1 MAGYTKLHAS
11 ILDSSVWLTDK
22 ETRLVWITMLA
33 MADQDGVVNASV
45 GGLAHRARV
54 THEECQAAL
63 DVFMKP
69 DPDSRDGT
77 TGERI
82 EKVPGGWLVLNH
94 ANYRDIRTREQIATA
109 ARVKRYRESR
119 VTVTGNDVTRSN
131 APPAYASESSSGGES
146 TRGGKRTVPAEKPD
160 DVTDEVWQEWL
171 DMRRRQKSSTSA
183 LVLTQTRKKAEAAG
197 MTMDEALTHW
207 VAQGYKGFFPP
218 DKGKFAKPA
227 EPPRNFLPDAF
238 KPAIVMHDGD
248 DPDCQCETCCRN
260 RRNVSLGLVNNLS
273 KRVNA

>member
-1 MAGYTKLHAS
+1 MRVKSGLTLRYRTLQTVTMAGYTKLHAS

-33 MADQDGVVNASV
+33 MADQDGVVNASI

-54 THEECQAAL
+54 TYDECQAAL

-119 VTVTGNDVTRSN
+119 ETVTGNDVTRSN
-131 APPAYASESSSGGES
+131 APPAYASASASSSGGES
-146 TRGGKRTVPAEKPD
+146 TRGGTRTVPAEKPS
-160 DVTDEVWQEWL
+160 DVSEEVWQEWL

-183 LVLTQTRKKAEAAG
+183 LVLTQTRKKAESAG
-197 MTMDEALTHW
+197 MTMDEALTH
-207 VAQGYKGFFPP
+207 
-218 DKGKFAKPA
+218 
-227 EPPRNFLPDAF
+227 
-238 KPAIVMHDGD
+238 
-248 DPDCQCETCCRN
+248 
-260 RRNVSLGLVNNLS
+260 
-273 KRVNA
+273 

>member
-54 THEECQAAL
+54 THEECLAAL

-82 EKVPGGWLVLNH
+82 ERVPGGWLVLNH

-109 ARVKRYRESR
+109 ARVKRHRESKG
-119 VTVTGNDVTRSN
+119 TVTRNDVTQGN
-131 APPAYASESSSGGES
+131 AFPAYASASGAASASSDKKQS
-146 TRGGKRTVPAEKPD
+146 VQKPD
-160 DVTDEVWQEWL
+160 DVPEQVWA
-171 DMRRRQKSSTSA
+171 DFRRHRKGKVTETGVST
-183 LVLTQTRKKAEAAG
+183 LRKKAEAAG
-197 MTMDEALTHW
+197 MTLEEAMTHMM
-207 VAQGYKGFFPP
+207 AMGHQGFFPP
-218 DKGKFAKPA
+218 EKG
-227 EPPRNFLPDAF
+227 RNADGTKKTGGQLWREQNDGSSWESSKEITLPD
-238 KPAIVMHDGD
+238 VLEEG
-248 DPDCQCETCCRN
+248 
-260 RRNVSLGLVNNLS
+260 GY
-273 KRVNA
+273 